1 MVETLNNKKF
11 ILASASPRRK
21 ELLDQVSIKY
31 EILPSNVEENIE
43 YIDGTPAEKAEK
55 LAYFKARDVADK
67 CNDCVVLGADTIVV
81 IGNEI
86 LGKPRDLDDAKH
98 MLIKLSGKEHK
109 VITGV
114 ALIDTSK
121 NAEVLSHEITSVKF
135 RELTSRMIDSYLAT
149 QEPIGKAGAYAIQGF
164 GALLVEGI
172 NGCYSNVVGLP
183 LTRLSKMVGFLE
195 SLKTQS

>member
-1 MVETLNNKKF
+1 MIETLNNKKF

-21 ELLDQVSIKY
+21 ELLDQVGVQY
-31 EILPSNVEENIE
+31 EVIPSSVEEHIE
-43 YIDGTPAEKAEK
+43 DIKGTPAEKAEK
-55 LAYFKARDVADK
+55 LAYLKARDVADT

-86 LGKPRDLDDAKH
+86 LGKPTDLDDAKH

-114 ALIDTSK
+114 VLIDTSK
-121 NAEVLSHEITSVKF
+121 NIEVLSHETTSVKF
-135 RELTSRMIDSYLAT
+135 RELTIKMIDSYLTT
-149 QEPIGKAGAYAIQGF
+149 QEPMGKAGAYAIQGF

-172 NGCYSNVVGLP
+172 DGCYSNVVGLP
-183 LTRLSKMVGFLE
+183 LARLSKMVEELN
-195 SLKTQS
+195 TQS

>member
-1 MVETLNNKKF
+1 MVETLNIKKL

-21 ELLDQVSIKY
+21 ELLDQVGIEY
-31 EILPSNVEENIE
+31 EVIPSSVEEHIE
-43 YIDGTPAEKAEK
+43 DIDGTPAEKAEK
-55 LAYFKARDVADK
+55 LAYFKAKDVASK
-67 CNDCVVLGADTIVV
+67 LNDCLVLGADTIVV

-86 LGKPRDLDDAKH
+86 LGKPIDLDDAKR

-114 ALIDTSK
+114 ALIDTGK
-121 NAEVLSHEITSVKF
+121 NAVVMSHETTSVKF
-135 RELTSRMIDSYLAT
+135 RDLTNRMIDSYIAS
-149 QEPIGKAGAYAIQGF
+149 QEPMGKAGAYAIQGF

-183 LTRLSKMVGFLE
+183 LTKLSKMVE
-195 SLKTQS
+195 SVENLNTQN